1 MELKRSISELQGEQ
15 AVKAVKEK
23 LLEEKVQERPL
34 QLAEEEKSL
43 REEINVLKIENNHLT
58 LVG

>member
-1 MELKRSISELQGEQ
+1 MELKRSMSELQGVQ